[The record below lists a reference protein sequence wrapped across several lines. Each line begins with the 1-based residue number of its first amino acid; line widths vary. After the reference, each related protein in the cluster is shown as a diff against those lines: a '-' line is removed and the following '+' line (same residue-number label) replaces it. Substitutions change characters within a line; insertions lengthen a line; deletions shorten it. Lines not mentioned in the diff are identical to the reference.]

1 MATAPATTL
10 AYLVIES
17 EAGVWYGGLLAIERY
32 GRPVEFH
39 CTAPVDP
46 SPAHRILYGPT
57 LERYVAVELIGP
69 ALLGRLKRRPA
80 AILAEGPHCLEI
92 RGSGHIPVLTSGLD
106 CHPDHP
112 GDRKVWERVWAS
124 FAPYVDREEP
134 FERVRRAL
142 KEARRGAQAA

>member
-1 MATAPATTL
+1 MAMVPATTL

-57 LERYVAVELIGP
+57 LERYVVVELIAP
-69 ALLGRLKRRPA
+69 ALLERLKRRPA
-80 AILAEGPHCLEI
+80 AILADGPHCLEV
-92 RGSGHIPVLTSGLD
+92 RVGGHIPVLTRRLE

-112 GDRKVWERVWAS
+112 GDRKVFDRVWAS
-124 FAPYVDREEP
+124 FAGYVEREEP
-134 FERVRRAL
+134 FERVHRAL